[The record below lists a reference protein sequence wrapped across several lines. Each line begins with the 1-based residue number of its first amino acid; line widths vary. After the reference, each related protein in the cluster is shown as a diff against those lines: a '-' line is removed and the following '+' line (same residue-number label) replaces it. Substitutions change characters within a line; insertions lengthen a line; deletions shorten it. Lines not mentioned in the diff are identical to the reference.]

1 MASVNFRNYDFYF
14 QSTGFGGRSVPDR
27 INPLVQKDRTYNIL
41 SRKYE
46 EQLKKYNNATET
58 EKKTARYARL
68 EAIVLRLRG
77 TLKQM
82 EKDMGR

>member
-1 MASVNFRNYDFYF
+1 MASVNFRNNDYYF
-14 QSTGFGGRSVPDR
+14 PATGFCGRSVPDS
-27 INPLVQKDRTYNIL
+27 INPLVQKDKTYNIL

-46 EQLKKYNNATET
+46 EQLRKYYSATEA
-58 EKKTARYARL
+58 EKKTATYERL

-82 EKDMGR
+82 EVDMGR

>member
-1 MASVNFRNYDFYF
+1 MASVNFRNNDYYF
-14 QSTGFGGRSVPDR
+14 QATGFCGRSVPDS
-27 INPLVQKDRTYNIL
+27 INPLVQKDKTYNIL

-46 EQLKKYNNATET
+46 EQLKKYKDATEA
-58 EKKTARYARL
+58 EKKTATYERL

-82 EKDMGR
+82 EEYMGR

>member
-1 MASVNFRNYDFYF
+1 MSNLTDGAYLSNLAFY
-14 QSTGFGGRSVPDR
+14 GRSIPPAL
-27 INPLVQKDRTYNIL
+27 NPSVQKDRTYNIL

-46 EQLKKYNNATET
+46 EQLKKYKDATEA
-58 EKKTARYARL
+58 EKKTAKYARL

-82 EKDMGR
+82 EEDMGR